1 MFSFNIREAFQ
12 MNTLKDNDYMLMCY
26 EFNKM
31 VNSYEINQ
39 DLYSNK
45 LWKYLSDKYKI
56 NGDNNVLLFTETDV
70 DEKNHLHKIYKY
82 HVKCDI
88 DNQKYFYMIFLDEA
102 RGYED
107 DDYND
112 FVTEEDKENK
122 ISNLIIYYDSDK
134 ISSQYIED
142 TIVSEIL
149 KFGYLPTNKN
159 QFFTITT
166 NQFGF
171 TLKSSYIKDIEV
183 DLELNYGK
191 GFTET
196 HEKILDKL
204 KNKKHG
210 LFLFHG
216 EPGTGKTFYI
226 RKLIRELSEDKLII
240 YVPTYM
246 MQSIAD
252 PEFISFISSFKNS
265 ILLLEDSEN
274 ILANTIDDRTQAV
287 SNILNMTDGLLN
299 DCMDI
304 QIITTFN
311 TNAKMIDKALTRAG
325 RLQVNYKF
333 KKLSKENANILAKHI
348 GIDRVFTEA
357 ATLAEI
363 YEGANQLIE
372 DDLETK
378 KIGF

>member
-1 MFSFNIREAFQ
+1 MQTMDKKFVESKPLSRYEILTDDGFKDVCALHKTIEYDVYKLV
-12 MNTLKDNDYMLMCY
+12 TETKELKCADNHIVFLDNDEQVFVKNL
-26 EFNKM
+26 K
-31 VNSYEINQ
+31 
-39 DLYSNK
+39 
-45 LWKYLSDKYKI
+45 
-56 NGDNNVLLFTETDV
+56 NGDTIKTVNGLEMVLSVDNLGYKEHMWDFELTDDNV
-70 DEKNHLHKIYKY
+70 KY
-82 HVKCDI
+82 YT
-88 DNQKYFYMIFLDEA
+88 N
-102 RGYED
+102 G
-107 DDYND
+107 
-112 FVTEEDKENK
+112 
-122 ISNLIIYYDSDK
+122 
-134 ISSQYIED
+134 
-142 TIVSEIL
+142 IL
-149 KFGYLPTNKN
+149 SHN
-159 QFFTITT
+159 
-166 NQFGF
+166 
-171 TLKSSYIKDIEV
+171 
-183 DLELNYGK
+183 
-191 GFTET
+191 
-196 HEKILDKL
+196 
-204 KNKKHG
+204 
-210 LFLFHG
+210 
-216 EPGTGKTFYI
+216 TFYI

-333 KKLSKENANILAKHI
+333 KKLSKENANLLAKHI
-348 GIDRVFTEA
+348 GIDRVFTEP

>member
-1 MFSFNIREAFQ
+1 MQTMDKKFVESKPLSRYEILTDDGFKDVCALHKTIEYDVYKLV
-12 MNTLKDNDYMLMCY
+12 TETKELKCADNHIVFLDND
-26 EFNKM
+26 EQVFVK
-31 VNSYEINQ
+31 
-39 DLYSNK
+39 DLK
-45 LWKYLSDKYKI
+45 
-56 NGDNNVLLFTETDV
+56 NGDTIKTVNGLEMVLSVDNLGYKEHMWDFELTDDNV
-70 DEKNHLHKIYKY
+70 KY
-82 HVKCDI
+82 YT
-88 DNQKYFYMIFLDEA
+88 N
-102 RGYED
+102 G
-107 DDYND
+107 
-112 FVTEEDKENK
+112 
-122 ISNLIIYYDSDK
+122 
-134 ISSQYIED
+134 
-142 TIVSEIL
+142 IL
-149 KFGYLPTNKN
+149 SHN
-159 QFFTITT
+159 
-166 NQFGF
+166 
-171 TLKSSYIKDIEV
+171 
-183 DLELNYGK
+183 
-191 GFTET
+191 
-196 HEKILDKL
+196 
-204 KNKKHG
+204 
-210 LFLFHG
+210 
-216 EPGTGKTFYI
+216 TFYI

-333 KKLSKENANILAKHI
+333 KKLSKENANLLAKHI
-348 GIDRVFTEA
+348 GIDRVFTEP